1 MAAAEVAKQSFIAGL
16 TTNIFFWIVATFVL
30 LTLLLLLFIFII
42 IVFRKSHAGAEL
54 KGWLKGRPISMFFQ
68 ENRYVDWK
76 VLKPEAGII
85 IDKNYGGFIVNER
98 ATYIDK
104 KTKNVIIP
112 FDAQFGASINIHAAK
127 LADDLQYIMK
137 DEEEMASL
145 RSHIANN
152 TIDENETINVLKT
165 SVSIGAIKTMM
176 TALIPH
182 NINSKIEKI
191 LAQRI
196 KNYGKVDVAQL
207 LFLFC
212 AMLGA
217 IIIGGLIVRSM
228 LK

>member
-1 MAAAEVAKQSFIAGL
+1 V
-16 TTNIFFWIVATFVL
+16 
-30 LTLLLLLFIFII
+30 

-54 KGWLKGRPISMFFQ
+54 KGWIKGRPISMFFQ

-104 KTKNVIIP
+104 KTKNIIIP
-112 FDAQFGASINIHAAK
+112 FDAQFGASVNMHAAK

-145 RSHIANN
+145 RSHIANG

-165 SVSIGAIKTMM
+165 SISIGAIKTMM

-182 NINSKIEKI
+182 NINAKIEKI
-191 LAQRI
+191 LAMRI

-207 LFLFC
+207 IFLFC

-217 IIIGGLIVRSM
+217 IILGGMIVRYM